1 MKEKIQETGF
11 GYLVVG
17 KRRIMHD
24 VVIRLDGSVEKR
36 KKELSK
42 AVFGTS
48 HIISLEEAKHVFQ
61 DGAELLIVGSG
72 QSGLAR
78 LSPEAAAYF
87 QNKKCIVEILP
98 TPRAIERWNEAKGA
112 VIALLHVTC

>member
-1 MKEKIQETGF
+1 MKPKIQKTGF
-11 GYLVVG
+11 GYVVVG
-17 KRRIMHD
+17 EKRIEHD
-24 VVIRLDGSVEKR
+24 VVIRLNGSVEKR

-42 AVFGTS
+42 DVYGTS

-61 DGAELLIVGSG
+61 DGAELLLVGAG
-72 QSGLAR
+72 QSGLAE

-87 QNKKCIVEILP
+87 QKKKCTVELLP

-112 VIALLHVTC
+112 VIALLHITC